1 MLLTL
6 CLLRHGRA
14 AGQSPEAELLPAG
27 EAQIRALGRLL
38 AAEGF
43 APEAAFTSPYHRAQ
57 RTARLLLDELRST
70 LEARA
75 LPELVPDADP
85 GVALRALFGSGLPLA
100 RVLVVSHQPL
110 LGRMAIALTEQDPGF
125 SAGTL
130 AEIELAEGE
139 DSGTLVRRLGPE
151 DLAG

>member
-14 AGQSPEAELLPAG
+14 AGQAPEAELSPEG
-27 EAQIRALGRLL
+27 EAHIRALGRRL
-38 AAEGF
+38 AAERF
-43 APEAAFTSPYHRAQ
+43 VPEAAFTSPYLRAQ
-57 RTARLLLDELRST
+57 RTARTLLNVLGST
-70 LEARA
+70 LEPRI

-85 GVALRALFGSGLPLA
+85 GVALRALFGLGLPLA

-110 LGRMAIALTEQDPGF
+110 LGRMATALTAHDPGF

-130 AEIELAEGE
+130 VEIEVAEGD
-139 DSGTLVRRLGPE
+139 DSGTFVRRLGPE
-151 DLAG
+151 DLAC